1 MSIKSYVNIQQ
12 KGFDDVF
19 IFAPNEEMVTYGVK
33 MLAFDGCLNFSQ
45 GLPIKNFH
53 PE

>member
-1 MSIKSYVNIQQ
+1 MSIKSLRKYSE

-33 MLAFDGCLNFSQ
+33 MLAFDGCCSSQ
-45 GLPIKNFH
+45 DLPIKIFIQS
-53 PE
+53 